1 MNNLN
6 LEKKNIQIKLTAL
19 YGLLD
24 YYKIGNIDNIDRKQP
39 DLGGLCLTQ
48 PWKKL

>member
-24 YYKIGNIDNIDRKQP
+24 YYKIGNIDRKQP